1 MSPLTSWRSK
11 DYSNEVSDLK
21 KFSSGFIFVKMI
33 GVTMIGNNAEGMIQ
47 IVKKA
52 DCELANTHLDK
63 AGTIANGTIV
73 GS

>member
-1 MSPLTSWRSK
+1 M
-11 DYSNEVSDLK
+11 
-21 KFSSGFIFVKMI
+21 F
-33 GVTMIGNNAEGMIQ
+33 GNHAEGMIQ

-52 DCELANTHLDK
+52 NCQLANTHLDR

>member
-1 MSPLTSWRSK
+1 M
-11 DYSNEVSDLK
+11 
-21 KFSSGFIFVKMI
+21 F
-33 GVTMIGNNAEGMIQ
+33 GNHAEGMIQ

-52 DCELANTHLDK
+52 DCQLANTHLDK